1 MREMFKFLFGDAN
14 QKYIDSRLKIVEKI
28 NQLEPNFEKKQDNE
42 FPDFSQQLK
51 QKLKDSQSLDDIL
64 PQAFG
69 AVREAAKRT
78 LKQRHFDVQLL
89 GGIVLHEGK
98 IAEMMTGEGKTLAAT
113 LPAYLNALTGKG
125 VHVVTVN
132 DYLAQRDAVWMG
144 QIYDFLGLKV
154 ACLIHEKAF
163 IYDKNWIN
171 KEKEQILDKERDQL
185 GSFKVEKDY
194 LRPVS
199 RQEAYQAD
207 IVYGTNNEFGFD
219 YLRDNMVY
227 DLNQRVQRGHY
238 FAIVDEIDSILIDEA
253 RTPLIIVQ
261 PDTQSSEWYKRF
273 AWIVRQLE
281 ENKDYEVDEKFHSVN
296 ITPEGIAK
304 VEKILNIN
312 NLYAPENFSLVHYLD
327 ESLKAKALFHKDKE
341 YVVKDGEVVI
351 VDEFTGRLMHGRR
364 FSGGLHQALEAK
376 ENVEVKAESKVL
388 GTITYQN
395 YFRLY
400 KKLAGM
406 TGTAQ
411 PSAEEFHKVYGL
423 DVVSVPTNKP
433 LIRKDLPDAVYLT
446 KQGKFKALISR
457 ILEAYKLGQPV
468 LIGTRSIEMNEY
480 ISKLLK
486 KLGIHFEVLNAKN
499 HEREGEIIAQAG
511 RLKSITVATN
521 MAGRGVD
528 IILGGNPP
536 DPEEAKKV
544 KELGGLLVIGTERH
558 EARRIDDQL
567 RGRAGRQGDPGITQ
581 FYLSLEDDLLRVFG
595 GDRIKRMMETLNM
608 PEDQPIE
615 SKIVSK
621 AVLEAQ
627 KKIEGFNFDAR
638 KRTLEFDEVL
648 QKQRDAFYKYRLE
661 VLEAEQKRTILNK
674 AKEIIKNLSSKMAL
688 MPKEQI
694 IANLENLQ
702 ILNNDSKNFLEEKIN
717 LSQNNQNPDILT
729 PELEKIILSAFE
741 NKIEN
746 LTKNVPKEDKQRVIS
761 GVLKTLFLQI
771 LDFLW
776 TQHLEDMEALRE
788 SVNIRAWGQRDPLV
802 EYKTE
807 SLKLWKGFFDNFE
820 SFFIQNFFLGLKA

>member
-28 NQLEPNFEKKQDNE
+28 NQLEPDFEKKPDNE

-51 QKLKDSQSLDDIL
+51 QKLKDGQSLDDIL

-194 LRPVS
+194 LKPVS
-199 RQEAYQAD
+199 RKEAYQAD
-207 IVYGTNNEFGFD
+207 IIYGTNNEFGFD
-219 YLRDNMVY
+219 YLRDNMIY
-227 DLNQRVQRGHY
+227 NLDQRVQRGHY

-261 PDTQSSEWYKRF
+261 PDTQSSDWYKRF

-304 VEKILNIN
+304 VEKILNID

-376 ENVEVKAESKVL
+376 ENVEIKAESKIL

-400 KKLAGM
+400 EKLAGM

-411 PSAEEFHKVYGL
+411 PSAEEFHKVYSL
-423 DVVSVPTNKP
+423 DVISVPTNRP
-433 LIRKDLPDAVYLT
+433 LIRKDLPDAIYLT
-446 KQGKFKALISR
+446 KQGKFKALVSR
-457 ILEAYKLGQPV
+457 VLEAYKAGQPV

-511 RLKSITVATN
+511 RLRAITVATN

-528 IILGGNPP
+528 IVLGGNPP
-536 DPEEAKKV
+536 DPEEAEKV

-567 RGRAGRQGDPGITQ
+567 RGRAGRQGDPGTTQ

-648 QKQRDAFYKYRLE
+648 HKQRDAFYKYRLE
-661 VLEAEQKRTILNK
+661 VLEAEQKRTILDK
-674 AKEIIKNLSSKMAL
+674 AKGIIKNLSSKMAL

-702 ILNNDSKNFLEEKIN
+702 ILNEDSKNLLEEKIS
-717 LSQNNQNPDILT
+717 LSQNNQNPDILI
-729 PELEKIILSAFE
+729 PELEKVILSAFE
-741 NKIEN
+741 KKVEN
-746 LTKNVPKEDKQRVIS
+746 LTRNVPEEDKQRVIS

-820 SFFIQNFFLGLKA
+820 SFFVQNFFLGLKA

>member
-1 MREMFKFLFGDAN
+1 MFKFLFGDAN
-14 QKYIDSRLKIVEKI
+14 KKYINDRFKIVEQI
-28 NQLEPNFEKKQDNE
+28 NNFEKDYSKKEDKE
-42 FPDFSQQLK
+42 FPEISKNLK
-51 QKLKDSQSLDDIL
+51 EKLKSGQTLEDIL
-64 PQAFG
+64 PEAFG

-125 VHVVTVN
+125 VHIITVN

-154 ACLIHEKAF
+154 SCLVHENAF
-163 IYDKNWIN
+163 IYDKEWIK
-171 KEKEQILDKERDQL
+171 KEKEEVLDQERDEL

-199 RQEAYQAD
+199 RKEAYEAD

-227 DLNQRVQRGHY
+227 NLEQRVQRGHY
-238 FAIVDEIDSILIDEA
+238 FAIIDEIDSILIDEA

-261 PDTQSSEWYKRF
+261 PDTQSSDWYRRF
-273 AWIVRQLE
+273 AWIVRQLNE
-281 ENKDYEVDEKFHSVN
+281 KEDYEVDEKFHSVN

-304 VEKILNIN
+304 VERILNID

-327 ESLKAKALFHKDKE
+327 ESLKARALFRKDKE

-376 ENVEVKAESKVL
+376 ENVEIKSESKIL

-400 KKLAGM
+400 EKLSGM

-411 PSAEEFHKVYGL
+411 PSAEEFHKVYNL
-423 DVVSVPTNKP
+423 EVISVPTNRP
-433 LIRKDLPDAVYLT
+433 LIRKDLPDLVYLT
-446 KQGKFKALISR
+446 KETKFRALISR
-457 ILEAYKLGQPV
+457 IMEAYKVGQPV

-486 KLGIHFEVLNAKN
+486 KIGIKFEVLNAKN

-511 RLKSITVATN
+511 RLRAITVATN

-528 IILGGNPP
+528 IVLGGNPP

-544 KELGGLLVIGTERH
+544 KELGGLLVVGTERH

-595 GDRIKRMMETLNM
+595 GDRIKRLMTSLNM

-648 QKQRDAFYKYRLE
+648 HKQRDAFYSYRL
-661 VLEAEQKRTILNK
+661 KILKEEKEFLLLGK
-674 AKEIIKNLSSKMAL
+674 AKEILGSVSLKISSLPKDQVLST
-688 MPKEQI
+688 
-694 IANLENLQ
+694 LENLN
-702 ILNNDSKNFLEEKIN
+702 IFSSEEKDNLMEKIN
-717 LSQNNQNPDILT
+717 LAENNQDQRV
-729 PELEKIILSAFE
+729 LSEYLKEVFSKAFDKKVE
-741 NKIEN
+741 GLI
-746 LTKNVPKEDKQRVIS
+746 KNVPEADKRRVIN
-761 GVLKTLFLQI
+761 GTLKTLFLQI

-807 SLKLWKGFFDNFE
+807 SLKLWRGFFDNFE
-820 SFFIQNFFLGLKA
+820 SFFVQNFFLGLKA